1 MDKGDIMGVMGNFA
15 NKITKINNQQQPQ
28 PAKQA
33 ENKPAIAAGTEGG
46 SLASTNGL
54 ASSSLQPTLK
64 SGLDNPAADSSMFGD
79 RTNGLGVMNN
89 GMRFNNGQQGLAAYG
104 LTQPGTIGGVPDGTN
119 GYNIMNGVKLI

>member
-1 MDKGDIMGVMGNFA
+1 MGMFKGLSGFI
-15 NKITKINNQQQPQ
+15 KKELNNTQQQGDS
-28 PAKQA
+28 AKQV
-33 ENKPAIAAGTEGG
+33 ENKPAIAAGNGG
-46 SLASTNGL
+46 DSLASTDGL

-64 SGLDNPAADSSMFGD
+64 SGLDNPAADSTQFGD

-119 GYNIMNGVKLI
+119 GYTIMNGVKLI